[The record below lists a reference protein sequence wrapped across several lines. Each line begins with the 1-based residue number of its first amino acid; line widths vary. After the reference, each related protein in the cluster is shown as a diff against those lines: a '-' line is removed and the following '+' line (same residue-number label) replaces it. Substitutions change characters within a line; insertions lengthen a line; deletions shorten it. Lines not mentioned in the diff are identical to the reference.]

1 MTFLFNEILYRPILN
16 ALVLVYNHL
25 SFGSWGLAVI
35 IITVIIRI
43 ILFPFFHKASRS
55 QAIMQKI
62 QPQIKDITDRHQ
74 NNKEKQMREIMAL
87 YQKHRVNPF
96 SSFGLLFIQ
105 LPVLIALYLV
115 FLRGLTP
122 DNLSLLYSFVSAPLH
137 VDFTFLWLIN
147 LKESSIII
155 VVVAAA
161 LQYLQ
166 ARLSLPRRQPAA
178 AVSSAERLGR
188 QMSFIGPVVTLLV
201 LINLPSV
208 IGIYW
213 ITTSAFS
220 IFQQLIINRSLSD
233 SNYQEHGPDGNKNNQ
248 TNP

>member
-1 MTFLFNEILYRPILN
+1 MSFLFNAILYRPIFN

-35 IITVIIRI
+35 VITVIIRI
-43 ILFPFFHKASRS
+43 ILFPFFHKSSRN
-55 QAIMQKI
+55 QAVMQKI
-62 QPQIKDITDRHQ
+62 QPQIKDITDRHK
-74 NNKEKQMREIMAL
+74 NNKEEQVKQIMAL
-87 YQKHRVNPF
+87 YKKYRVNPF
-96 SSFGLLFIQ
+96 SSFGLLFLQ

-122 DNLSLLYSFVSAPLH
+122 DNLSLLYPLVSAPASIH
-137 VDFTFLWLIN
+137 FVFLGLIN
-147 LKESSIII
+147 LKESSIIV

-166 ARLSLPRRQPAA
+166 ARLTLPKSAA
-178 AVSSAERLGR
+178 GSSSAERLGR
-188 QMSFIGPVVTLLV
+188 QMAYIGPVITFLV

-208 IGIYW
+208 IGLYW

-220 IFQQLIINRSLSD
+220 IFQQLIINRSLK
-233 SNYQEHGPDGNKNNQ
+233 NFNPQEYEPDGIKNPK
-248 TNP
+248 TNI